1 MAIKRFCDRCGAEI
15 HPSSSMTY
23 ISVKSTGYAYA
34 IDYELCES
42 CAYELKLWLNGK
54 RGESDE

>member
-23 ISVKSTGYAYA
+23 ISAKSAGYSYA
-34 IDYELCES
+34 IDYKLCGP

-54 RGESDE
+54 RNEPDE